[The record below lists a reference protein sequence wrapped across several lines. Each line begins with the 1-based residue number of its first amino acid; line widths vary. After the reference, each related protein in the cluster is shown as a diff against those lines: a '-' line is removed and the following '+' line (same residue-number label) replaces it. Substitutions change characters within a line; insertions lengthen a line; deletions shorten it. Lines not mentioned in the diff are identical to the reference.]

1 MLDLNKH
8 YEEFDIEAKPH
19 PSPLKLRLLYE
30 GNPMAFIIE
39 QAGGLASTGLEPL
52 LDIQP
57 ESIHQRAPVALG
69 SKEDVLE
76 YISICQKHAQKK

>member
-1 MLDLNKH
+1 MKSLTLKLN
-8 YEEFDIEAKPH
+8 PR